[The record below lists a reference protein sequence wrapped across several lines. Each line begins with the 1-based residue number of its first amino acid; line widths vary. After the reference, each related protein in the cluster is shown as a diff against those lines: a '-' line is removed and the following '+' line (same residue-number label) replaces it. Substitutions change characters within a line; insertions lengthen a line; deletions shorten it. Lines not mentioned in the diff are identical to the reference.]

1 MIARP
6 SILFVLSFVGCGASS
21 APQSVATPCPACSSA
36 PASAASASPAAPPS
50 LVDVRDR
57 VIARLDVGDGQG
69 LFDLY
74 GPEMRQAFPLEQV
87 KGFAAAV
94 LAAHGKSHAPA
105 PEARGEPSPSEGT
118 WVVHAEKHD
127 YRLRLDIDDR
137 GLVEGMLVTTAPEPD
152 PPVAR
157 SEIPLGLPFHG
168 EWLVAWGGDRNEVN
182 DHVDS
187 PSQRRA
193 ADLAMAGP
201 DGKTYRTDGKTNRDY
216 LAYGQEVLAVADG
229 TVAIVV
235 DGVPE
240 NEPAEMN
247 TLVLP
252 GNYLV
257 VRHAGTLHSLY
268 AHLQP
273 ASIRV
278 KVGAKVKRG
287 QVLGLCGNSGN
298 SSEPHLHFQLQDGPA
313 IERSWGVEAVFEE
326 AKVTRAGHADT
337 MRGYTFLKDDRVR
350 AP

>member
-1 MIARP
+1 MRAHP
-6 SILFVLSFVGCGASS
+6 SLLGVALVAFGCGASAS
-21 APQSVATPCPACSSA
+21 PQPVAAPCPACPSVPA
-36 PASAASASPAAPPS
+36 ATASAATVAPS
-50 LVDVRDR
+50 LVQVRDL
-57 VIARLDVGDGQG
+57 VIARLDAGDGQG

-74 GPEMRQAFPLEQV
+74 GPGMRQAFPVEQT

-94 LAAHGKSHAPA
+94 LATHGKSHPPP
-105 PEARGEPSPSEGT
+105 PEARGEAAPDGGE
-118 WVVHAEKHD
+118 WIVHAEKHD
-127 YRLRLDIDDR
+127 YRLRLGIDDK
-137 GLVEGMLVTTAPEPD
+137 GLIEGLLVASAPEPD

-157 SEIPLGLPFHG
+157 SNVPLGLPFHG
-168 EWLVAWGGDRNEVN
+168 EWLVVWGGDRSEVN
-182 DHVDS
+182 EHVDA

-193 ADLAMAGP
+193 ADLVMAGP
-201 DGKTYRTDGKTNRDY
+201 DGKTYRTDGKTNKDY

-247 TLVLP
+247 EMVLP

-257 VRHAGTLHSLY
+257 VRHTGTLHSLY

-278 KVGAKVKRG
+278 KSGAKVKRG

-313 IERSWGVEAVFEE
+313 IERSWGVEAVFAD
-326 AKVTRAGHADT
+326 AKVTRAGRAET
-337 MRGYTFLKDDRVR
+337 MHDYTFLKDDRVK